1 VTVNPVPR
9 RPSSAAAPGKVILF
23 GEHAVVYGRPA
34 IAVPV
39 AQVQATA
46 TVAAASAAGLEIR
59 AIDLKRTFPLDQA
72 PANDPLAAAI
82 RVTLEHWQSPAPP
95 AVLTISSTIPVAS
108 GMGSGTA
115 VSIAIIRALS
125 SYLGAVPDDEL
136 VSNLAYEV
144 ERLYHGTPSGID
156 NTVVTWNRPVYFSRD
171 RSVQTLQIKTPFDLL
186 IADTGVPSPTK
197 MTVAEV
203 RARWQNQ
210 PSHYEELFER
220 IGQVTKAARVAIESG
235 RVDELGPL
243 MTRNQLL
250 LEQLGVS
257 SPELESL
264 AQAGLAAGADGAKLS
279 GGGRGGN
286 LIVLARPEARAA
298 VRQALLQ
305 AGAPTVIST
314 VVT

>member
-1 VTVNPVPR
+1 MTINPVPR
-9 RPSSAAAPGKVILF
+9 RPSSATAPGKAILF

-46 TVAAASAAGLEIR
+46 TVAAADGAGLEVR
-59 AIDLKRTFPLDQA
+59 AIDVKRTFPLDHA

-82 RVTLEHWQSPAPP
+82 RVTLEHWQAPAPP

-115 VSIAIIRALS
+115 VSVAIIRALS
-125 SYLGAVPDDEL
+125 NYLGAAPDDEL

-144 ERLYHGTPSGID
+144 EKLYHGTPSGID
-156 NTVVTWNRPVYFSRD
+156 NTVVTWNRPVYYSRD
-171 RSVQTLQIKTPFDLL
+171 RSVQTLQVKTPFDLL
-186 IADTGVPSPTK
+186 IADTGIASPTK
-197 MTVAEV
+197 ITVAEV
-203 RARWQNQ
+203 RARWQNR
-210 PSHYEELFER
+210 PGHYEELFER

-235 RVDELGPL
+235 QVDELGPL
-243 MTRNQLL
+243 MAHNQLL

-264 AQAGLAAGADGAKLS
+264 AQAALAAGADGAKLS

-305 AGAPTVIST
+305 AGALSVIAA
-314 VVT
+314 VVM